1 MPTAELSEVHRAQH
15 DWEREAC
22 AQLRA
27 GESHEA
33 LGMDAGAM
41 NVASKALQDYTVSI
55 EFVAMSIELAHTR
68 LEQFGDRP
76 FRVAEAE
83 RAGIPRYELYRLRA
97 RGELVNAGRGVF
109 RRAGAAISS
118 STDLAT
124 VCARVPQGIICS
136 NSALAH
142 WDLTDEL
149 PAAVHVAVARGTHP
163 PHIDFPAT
171 QVHVFA
177 ASTFDL
183 ERREET
189 TETGERLSIYSPER
203 AVVDAMRM
211 AHRLGRDTALHA
223 LNRYLRRPDAQPR
236 RLLAIAHQ
244 LGGQR
249 RLADALEV
257 VMS

>member
-1 MPTAELSEVHRAQH
+1 MS
-15 DWEREAC
+15 
-22 AQLRA
+22 AQLA
-27 GESHEA
+27 
-33 LGMDAGAM
+33 
-41 NVASKALQDYTVSI
+41 N
-55 EFVAMSIELAHTR
+55 TR

-76 FRVAEAE
+76 FRIAEAE
-83 RAGIPRYELYRLRA
+83 GAGVPRYELYRLRA
-97 RGELVNAGRGVF
+97 RGELIHAGRGVF
-109 RRAGAAISS
+109 RRPGAAISS

-124 VCARVPQGIICS
+124 VCARVPHGIICS
-136 NSALAH
+136 NSALAY

-163 PHIDFPAT
+163 PQIDFPAT
-171 QVHVFA
+171 VVHVFA
-177 ASTFDL
+177 AATFDL
-183 ERREET
+183 ECREES

-203 AVVDAMRM
+203 AVVDAMRL

-223 LNRYLRRPDAQPR
+223 LNRYLRRADAEPR
-236 RLLAIAHQ
+236 RLLDIARE